1 MIVFYVNLK
10 KFNYWNYINFDIKD
24 LIYLGIIAPI
34 NENLNAFIYSIY
46 FEDDSELFFNV
57 NNNLENIIFYQSS
70 DNYDFTYYSNGSKG
84 YKILA
89 FSGINSIN
97 RIEIKCNNTI
107 KVCLKECLNCE
118 EINNNSYTKCSID

>member
-1 MIVFYVNLK
+1 MY
-10 KFNYWNYINFDIKD
+10 
-24 LIYLGIIAPI
+24 P
-34 NENLNAFIYSIY
+34 IY

-84 YKILA
+84 YKILT
-89 FSGINSIN
+89 FSGIDKRN
-97 RIEIKCNNTI
+97 RIGIKCNNTI